1 MAITIIQRHK
11 KRERQKTEVANIKY
25 IQSSTLPFYL
35 TPIRKWLK
43 ASISLTVIMGLAW
56 LANTIFFSDKLIFV
70 AYVMDIFISCQ
81 GLLIFILF
89 VPLSKHVST
98 LLSLYL
104 ILCHTFYI
112 YR

>member
-25 IQSSTLPFYL
+25 IQLSTFPFYL
-35 TPIRKWLK
+35 TPIRQWLK
-43 ASISLTVIMGLAW
+43 ASISLTVIMGLVW
-56 LANTIFFSDKLIFV
+56 LVNIILFSNKLIFV
-70 AYVMDIFISCQ
+70 AYIMDIFISCQ

-98 LLSLYL
+98 LLFLY
-104 ILCHTFYI
+104 
-112 YR
+112 